1 MMDFLIRVEHSG
13 FSTWVRGSGS
23 VFSYPLI
30 LFLHT
35 VGLSMVAGV
44 NTAVDL
50 RILGFAPSVRLAPM
64 EKFYPIMWWGFAINA
79 VTGVILL
86 AASASTIAI
95 SGVFWTKMVL
105 ILLAVVD
112 LQVIRNR
119 IFRDPLVDKRPVP
132 MNDRLLALLSILLWT
147 GAITAGRLIA
157 YVGAGAAENGITTL
171 FYFKG

>member
-1 MMDFLIRVEHSG
+1 
-13 FSTWVRGSGS
+13 
-23 VFSYPLI
+23 
-30 LFLHT
+30 
-35 VGLSMVAGV
+35 MVAGV

-50 RILGFAPSVRLAPM
+50 RILGFAPRLRLAPM
-64 EKFYPIMWWGFAINA
+64 EKFYPVMWWGFAINA
-79 VTGVILL
+79 LTGVILL

-119 IFRDPLVDKRPVP
+119 IFRDPLLDKRPVP
-132 MNDRLLALLSILLWT
+132 MNDRVLALLSILLWT

>member
-1 MMDFLIRVEHSG
+1 MMDFLIRVEQSG

-35 VGLSMVAGV
+35 VGLSMVAGL
-44 NTAVDL
+44 NTALDL
-50 RILGFAPSVRLAPM
+50 RILGFAPGVRLAPM

-79 VTGVILL
+79 ATGIVLL
-86 AASASTIAI
+86 AASASTIAV

-105 ILLAVVD
+105 ILFAVID
-112 LQVIRNR
+112 LEVIRNR
-119 IFRDPLVDKRPVP
+119 IFRDPLLDKRPVS
-132 MNDRLLALLSILLWT
+132 MNNRFLALLSILLWT

-157 YVGAGAAENGITTL
+157 YIGAGAAENGITML
-171 FYFKG
+171 FRF